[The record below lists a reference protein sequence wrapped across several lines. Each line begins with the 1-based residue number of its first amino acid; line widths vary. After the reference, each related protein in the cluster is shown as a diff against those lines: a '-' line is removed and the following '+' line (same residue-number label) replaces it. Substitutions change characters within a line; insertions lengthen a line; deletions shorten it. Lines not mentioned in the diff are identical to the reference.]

1 MSNQDKIN
9 AIASTVGQ
17 VRDLVL
23 KIHAEI
29 QNMKRNPPAEN
40 LDFSRLDSILENL
53 KAHTEAT
60 DAELPDLP
68 AA

>member
-9 AIASTVGQ
+9 AIASTIGQ